1 MRFDTSM
8 ESLSG
13 IGRSESFAELNNP
26 EFSRTLMGSTGNL
39 FSGENVLMYSEF
51 YFHELKLKHRK
62 S

>member
-1 MRFDTSM
+1 M